1 MRLLLKCIRKKGLLT
16 MKKSLSLLMSLLMTM
31 LLLAGCSAKPADSSV
46 PETSGAGST
55 QTTSA
60 QEKTTVNVF
69 ALKGPTGVGM
79 VNLMKANDDKT
90 AANDYQFRVVGS
102 PDEITGKI
110 ASGEAD
116 IAAVPTNLAAVLYKK
131 TSGQVKMLAVNTMGV
146 LYMVENGDSIASVKD
161 LKGKTIYTTGQGAN
175 PEYTL
180 KYILEKNGLDPEKDV
195 RIEFVSEN
203 DELAALLANGT
214 AKIAMVPEPAVTSVQ
229 LQNKDLRVALDMTEE
244 WDKVAD
250 NGGKLLMGCVIAR
263 TDFIEQHPEAVE
275 AFLTEYKASIEKCET
290 DLDGSAALC
299 ETYEIIPKAA
309 VAKKAIPGCNLT
321 YIAGSDMKQQIGGY
335 FEVLLA
341 ANLQSVGGALP
352 DDAFYYKAS

>member
-1 MRLLLKCIRKKGLLT
+1 MKKGL
-16 MKKSLSLLMSLLMTM
+16 SLLLMLFMVVT
-31 LLLAGCSAKPADSSV
+31 LLAGCGGTADTSSS
-46 PETSGAGST
+46 PESAGS
-55 QTTSA
+55 QTSQDGSA
-60 QEKTTVNVF
+60 TEKTAVNVF

-131 TSGQVKMLAVNTMGV
+131 TSGKVRMLAVNTMGV
-146 LYMVENGDSIASVKD
+146 LYMLENGNSISSVAD
-161 LKGKTIYTTGQGAN
+161 LRGKTIYTTGQGAN

-195 RIEFVSEN
+195 KIEFVSEN
-203 DELAALLANGT
+203 DELAVLLANGT
-214 AKIAMVPEPAVTSVQ
+214 AQVAMVPEPAATTVQ
-229 LQNKDLRVALDMTEE
+229 MQNENLRVALDMTEE
-244 WDKVAD
+244 WEKVAD
-250 NGGKLLMGCVIAR
+250 NGSKLLMGCVIAR
-263 TDFIEQHPEAVE
+263 TDFIEEHPEAVE
-275 AFLTEYKASIEKCET
+275 AFLKEYKASIEKCES
-290 DLDGSAALC
+290 DLEGSAALC

-309 VAKKAIPGCNLT
+309 VAKKALPGCNLT
-321 YIAGSDMKQQIGGY
+321 YIAGTDMKAQIAGY

-341 ANLQSVGGALP
+341 ANPQSVGGALP
-352 DDAFYYKAS
+352 DDAFYYGAAA